1 MFSFLKRLFA
11 KDTTLPLEGER
22 GGGLPIPMEKFLIVG
37 LGNIGPEYVGTRHN
51 IGFRMVDALAAS
63 VNEKKALPSTGGAGK
78 GAVWEDRRYGFVT
91 RISVKGRQLILLKP
105 STYMNL
111 SGNAVRYWM
120 QQEKIELSHL
130 LVCVDDIALPF
141 GQLRMKPGGSD
152 AGHNGLKHIAQIL
165 GTQQY
170 ARLRF
175 GVGNDFYPGQQVDY
189 VLGQFPPEEEAL
201 IPERTKETTA
211 AIKTFCLAGIQM
223 AMNQLNKKKKDP
235 PPALPVREGVVTN
248 PQDMSK
254 DETAKDT
261 KA

>member
-1 MFSFLKRLFA
+1 MK
-11 KDTTLPLEGER
+11 LENLIHRIKGWLR
-22 GGGLPIPMEKFLIVG
+22 GSSAQPIFNSEEEMEKYLIVG
-37 LGNIGPEYVGTRHN
+37 LGNIGPDYEGTRHN
-51 IGFRMVDALAAS
+51 IGFRMVDALAA
-63 VNEKKALPSTGGAGK
+63 EYDAK
-78 GAVWEDRRYGFVT
+78 WEDRRYGFVT

-105 STYMNL
+105 STFMNL

-130 LVCVDDIALPF
+130 LVCVDDLALPF

-175 GVGNDFYPGQQVDY
+175 GIGNDFYRGQQVDF
-189 VLGQFPPEEEAL
+189 VLSQFPPEEEAQ
-201 IPERTKETTA
+201 IPDCTKKTSA

-223 AMNQLNKKKKDP
+223 AMNQLNKKKPQTLP
-235 PPALPVREGVVTN
+235 PPSL
-248 PQDMSK
+248 
-254 DETAKDT
+254 
-261 KA
+261 